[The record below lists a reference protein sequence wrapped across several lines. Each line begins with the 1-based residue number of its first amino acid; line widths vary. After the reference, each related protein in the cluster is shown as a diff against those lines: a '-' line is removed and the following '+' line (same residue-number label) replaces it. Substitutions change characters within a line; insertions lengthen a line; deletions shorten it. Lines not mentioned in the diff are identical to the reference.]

1 MNRNF
6 LRLTLVNRGPKGDQP
21 DCQLLRYINPVIVG
35 GAIGR
40 GCVLALFILPAFEA
54 APSIRVT
61 FKQLPTSRVRRMRA
75 DASRSRCHVFRAGPH
90 WNTSHGRRQHAQSG
104 SRPKGPSDI
113 AHRFICSGSALME
126 VAEQGEVC
134 RRPLD

>member
-1 MNRNF
+1 VNRNF

-75 DASRSRCHVFRAGPH
+75 DASRSRCPVFRAGAN
-90 WNTSHGRRQHAQSG
+90 WNLSHGVLIGEILRRSERRSEQKAKVRSLFHKIRA
-104 SRPKGPSDI
+104 I
-113 AHRFICSGSALME
+113 FII
-126 VAEQGEVC
+126 
-134 RRPLD
+134 R